1 MKTSPFLLILLAIL
15 CLIPAAAQS
24 VVITPKK
31 MIYRRPRP
39 IHEGKTTFS
48 VRRPIA
54 KASTP
59 SLSRKITV
67 AISPE
72 TALGLNIN
80 EELADLQW
88 LYEADYAV
96 LFNRHN
102 ILSVRLRMSG
112 AGAYPDDLTKYV
124 VVDVRTGNRLK
135 PSDIFTNLAGLAAM
149 AKKTQRNEIRSTLAE
164 MKKDPENAEVDAA
177 QLFEETDFKIADLA
191 QFSVGARGVTFYY
204 DYGFPHAI
212 EALQPAGRYTFSWTQ
227 LKPFIRRDGLLSRFV
242 S

>member
-1 MKTSPFLLILLAIL
+1 MKTSPFLPILLAML
-15 CLIPAAAQS
+15 CFIPAAGQS
-24 VVITPKK
+24 VVINQKK
-31 MIYRRPRP
+31 TTYRRAKP
-39 IHEGKTTFS
+39 IQEGKKTFS

-59 SLSRKITV
+59 SLSRKITS

-72 TALGLNIN
+72 TVLGLNIK
-80 EELADLQW
+80 EELGDLQW

-96 LFNRHN
+96 LFNRNN
-102 ILSVRLRMSG
+102 ILSVRLWMSG

-124 VVDVRTGNRLK
+124 VVDVRTGNRLQ

-149 AKKTQRNEIRSTLAE
+149 AKKKQRSEIRSALAE
-164 MKKDPENAEVDAA
+164 MKKDPENAEVDPA
-177 QLFEETDFKIADLA
+177 QLFGETDFKIADLGD
-191 QFSVGARGVTFYY
+191 FSVGARGVTFYY
-204 DYGFPHAI
+204 DYGFPHALK
-212 EALQPAGRYTFSWTQ
+212 ALQPAGRYAFPWTQ